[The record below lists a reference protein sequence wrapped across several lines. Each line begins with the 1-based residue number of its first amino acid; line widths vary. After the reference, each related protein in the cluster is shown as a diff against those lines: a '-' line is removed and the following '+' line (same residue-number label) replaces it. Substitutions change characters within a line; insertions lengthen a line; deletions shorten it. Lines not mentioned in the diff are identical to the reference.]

1 MKHFASGEEAIALC
15 ARRTAAEWKA
25 GETLRKKLVSH
36 GADAETVQRY
46 AEKLAEAMRR
56 GE

>member
-1 MKHFASGEEAIALC
+1 MNDPEKLIARCAS
-15 ARRTAAEWKA
+15 RTAAQWKA
-25 GETLRKKLVSH
+25 GEQLRKKLVAH